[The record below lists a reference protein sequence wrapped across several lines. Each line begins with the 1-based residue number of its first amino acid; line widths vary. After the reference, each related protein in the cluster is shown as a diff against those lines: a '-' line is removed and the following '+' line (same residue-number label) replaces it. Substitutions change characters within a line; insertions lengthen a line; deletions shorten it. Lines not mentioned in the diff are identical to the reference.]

1 MSRAGE
7 FRLDGLIPHNASMH
21 VRETL
26 RCVAPAT
33 RRLSGRHRAFPCWL
47 LSLILC
53 LLFLLHPAT
62 AKTKPAPTLDPGY
75 VPALAAAD
83 HLLHAWQSGDIESGM
98 VLLTTHAKQ
107 SVSADVVERFFSD
120 PGPSAYEITRG
131 KLLKPGR
138 YEFPVVLVIGNAKNS
153 HPRRRFSS
161 IVVVNTG
168 NNDWAVDKLP

>member
-1 MSRAGE
+1 MS
-7 FRLDGLIPHNASMH
+7 
-21 VRETL
+21 L
-26 RCVAPAT
+26 RKALRRVAPAS
-33 RRLSGRHRAFPCWL
+33 RRLSGRRPAFPCWL
-47 LSLILC
+47 PSLTLC
-53 LLFLLHPAT
+53 LLFLLHPAA
-62 AKTKPAPTLDPGY
+62 AKTKSATALDAGY

-83 HLLHAWQSGDIESGM
+83 HLLHAWQSGDAESGI

-107 SVSADVVERFFSD
+107 SASTDVVERFFSD

-138 YEFPVVLVIGNAKNS
+138 YEFPVVLVLGGAK